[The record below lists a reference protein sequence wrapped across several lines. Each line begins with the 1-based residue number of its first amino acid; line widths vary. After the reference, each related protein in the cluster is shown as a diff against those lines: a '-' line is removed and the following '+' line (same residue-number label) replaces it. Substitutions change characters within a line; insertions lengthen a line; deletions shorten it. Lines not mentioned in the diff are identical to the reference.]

1 MKIVIIGYGWVGQ
14 ANALS
19 LEMMG
24 NQVYYFDPGNPEH
37 HYKKKHEDVYQ
48 KIKRLS
54 KPLEVDSKDTHYLI
68 CVGDRV
74 LPSGEQDISLI
85 KKALDSL
92 KSTKGTITLRSTI
105 IPDTLKELS
114 FDFYVPEFL
123 HEKQAVEESLKP
135 QYFVVGVKT
144 KKPEP
149 EFFEQW
155 RKASYKVFTGTPE
168 EASHIKYLSNL
179 WNSVRIA
186 FINEFGDAIRTPN
199 TKEDVQVIENI
210 IDFMFEGKYYLRY
223 GKAFSGHCL
232 PKDTLA
238 YFSYYNKQG
247 KKMYLLE
254 GTHKSNE
261 ARLEKQVNL
270 PNLSEWFSAWN
281 KSEISGRLALQHLF
295 VAFKRRINSLFKS

>member
-19 LEMMG
+19 LSIMG
-24 NQVYYFDPGNPEH
+24 NDVYYFDPANPEY
-37 HYKKKHEDVYQ
+37 HYKYKYEKIYS

-54 KPLEVDSKDTHYLI
+54 APTEVDSPDTYYVI

-85 KKALDSL
+85 KKALDSV
-92 KSTKGTITLRSTI
+92 KSTKGTIVLRSTI
-105 IPDTLKELS
+105 IPKMLKDLQ

-135 QYFVVGVKT
+135 QYFVLGKKT
-144 KKPEP
+144 NKKEP
-149 EFFEQW
+149 EFFDQW
-155 RKASYKVFTGTPE
+155 RKLSHKFFSGTPE

-186 FINEFGDAIRTPN
+186 FVNEYGDSIRTPK
-199 TKEDVQVIENI
+199 TKDDVASIERI
-210 IDFMFEGKYYLRY
+210 IDFIFDGKFYLRY

-232 PKDTLA
+232 PKDTL
-238 YFSYYNKQG
+238 SYYSYYKSTGQN
-247 KKMYLLE
+247 MNLLE
-254 GTHKSNE
+254 GVFKSNE
-261 ARLEKQVNL
+261 SRIISQKDL
-270 PNLSEWFSAWN
+270 PNLSEWFSAWQ
-281 KSEISGRLALQHLF
+281 KPELSGREALKHLAK
-295 VAFKRRINSLFKS
+295 VTKKRFSKIFTK

>member
-1 MKIVIIGYGWVGQ
+1 MKIVVIGYGWVGQ

-19 LEMMG
+19 LEIMG
-24 NQVYYFDPGNPEH
+24 NEVYFYDPGKPEH
-37 HYKKKHEDVYQ
+37 HYKNKYENVYK
-48 KIKRLS
+48 KIKRIHT
-54 KPLEVDSKDTHYLI
+54 PLEKDATDTHYII

-85 KKALDSL
+85 KKAIDSV
-92 KSTKGTITLRSTI
+92 KKTKGTLVVRSTI
-105 IPDTLKELS
+105 LPESLKDLP

-135 QYFVVGVKT
+135 HYFVVGRKT
-144 KKPEP
+144 EKPEP
-149 EFFEQW
+149 HFFEQW
-155 RKASYKVFTGTPE
+155 RKVAYKTFSGTPE

-186 FINEFGDAIRTPN
+186 FINEFGDAIRTPD
-199 TKEDVQVIENI
+199 TKEDVSAIERV
-210 IDFMFEGKYYLRY
+210 IDFMFDGKYYLRY

-238 YFSYYNKQG
+238 FFSYYNNNGKQ
-247 KKMYLLE
+247 MHLLE

-261 ARLEKQVNL
+261 SRLVRQEKH
-270 PNLSEWFSAWN
+270 PHLSEWFSAWQ
-281 KSEISGRLALQHLF
+281 KAEVSGKESIKHLSKA
-295 VAFKRRINSLFKS
+295 VKRSFKKIFS